1 MTKKVV
7 FFVRF
12 YTNFEYTRHFQ
23 SDKTVDKM
31 VATRKTSVKAT
42 ASEITTK
49 EQSIITK
56 QSKASKCKKKSV
68 NDNDKKP
75 KRVVNRFNG
84 MSEDEI
90 AKRGL
95 PDHLKQGL
103 DIVFIGINPSM
114 HAAYSGKYYDGP
126 GNHFWKALYLS
137 GFLPS
142 PMGPE
147 DDYKLQDLGIG
158 FTNVVPRQVLILDMN
173 SKVFEKFTK
182 FQLGIV

>member
-1 MTKKVV
+1 MRLHK
-7 FFVRF
+7 
-12 YTNFEYTRHFQ
+12 NIENTRHFQ
-23 SDKTVDKM
+23 SDKIVDKM
-31 VATRKTSVKAT
+31 VARRKTSVKAT
-42 ASEITTK
+42 STEITVK
-49 EQSIITK
+49 EQSKIAK
-56 QSKASKCKKKSV
+56 QCKASNCKKKFA
-68 NDNDKKP
+68 NDNKP

-158 FTNVVPRQVLILDMN
+158 FTNVVPRQVLILDLN
-173 SKVFEKFTK
+173 SKVF
-182 FQLGIV
+182 